1 MVSKRLK
8 IKAKSEGTLVLDA
21 QGLSLHVD
29 GDGDEGMR
37 ARIEVAQQS
46 GRRVALSALTPLEV
60 RRTGEAAKRLRFL
73 LSRFDVKPVND
84 AVTDAAAKLL
94 DTSGLDG
101 HACLGDALVVAT
113 DALCLPPVLLVTP
126 DKSHIPALCKAAE
139 ELPGSP
145 KVKIVNVGRSNAASL
160 AAQVPTERPGLE

>member
-29 GDGDEGMR
+29 SDEGMR

-46 GRRVALSALTPLEV
+46 GRRVALSALTPLAV
-60 RRTGEAAKRLRFL
+60 RRTGEADKRLQFL

-94 DTSGLDG
+94 DASGLDG
-101 HACLGDALVVAT
+101 HECLVDALVVAT
-113 DALCLPPVLLVTP
+113 AALCTPPVLLVTP

-145 KVKIVNVGRSNAASL
+145 KVKIVNV
-160 AAQVPTERPGLE
+160 

>member
-8 IKAKSEGTLVLDA
+8 VAAKSEGTLVLDA
-21 QGLSLHVD
+21 QGLSQHV
-29 GDGDEGMR
+29 DGDEGMR
-37 ARIEVAQQS
+37 ARIEAAQQT

-84 AVTDAAAKLL
+84 AVTEAAKTLL
-94 DTSGLDG
+94 DVSGLDG
-101 HACLGDALVVAT
+101 HECLVDALVVAT
-113 DALCLPPVLLVTP
+113 AALCAPPVLLVTS
-126 DKSHIPALCKAAE
+126 DRSHIPALCKAAE

-145 KVKIVNVGRSNAASL
+145 KVKTVNV
-160 AAQVPTERPGLE
+160 

>member
-8 IKAKSEGTLVLDA
+8 IKPKREGTLVLDA

-29 GDGDEGMR
+29 GDERMR

-60 RRTGEAAKRLRFL
+60 RRTGEAAKRLQFL

-84 AVTDAAAKLL
+84 AVTEAAAKLL

-101 HACLGDALVVAT
+101 HECLVDALVVAT
-113 DALCLPPVLLVTP
+113 AALCAPPVLLVTS
-126 DKSHIPALCKAAE
+126 DTSHIPALRKAAE

-145 KVKIVNVGRSNAASL
+145 KVKIVIV
-160 AAQVPTERPGLE
+160 

>member
-1 MVSKRLK
+1 MSKRLK
-8 IKAKSEGTLVLDA
+8 IKAKSEGTLVLDT
-21 QGLSLHVD
+21 QGLSPHV
-29 GDGDEGMR
+29 DGDEGMR

-60 RRTGEAAKRLRFL
+60 RRSGDAAKRLHFL
-73 LSRFDVKPVND
+73 LSRFDVKPVSD
-84 AVTDAAAKLL
+84 AVIDAAEKLL

-101 HACLGDALVVAT
+101 HECLVDALVVAT
-113 DALCLPPVLLVTP
+113 AALCTPPVLLVTS

-145 KVKIVNVGRSNAASL
+145 RVKIVNV
-160 AAQVPTERPGLE
+160 

>member
-21 QGLSLHVD
+21 QGLSLHA
-29 GDGDEGMR
+29 DGDEGMR
-37 ARIEVAQQS
+37 ARIEVAQQR
-46 GRRVALSALTPLEV
+46 GRRVALPALTPLEV
-60 RRTGEAAKRLRFL
+60 RRTGEAAKRLQSL

-94 DTSGLDG
+94 DASGLDG
-101 HACLGDALVVAT
+101 RECLVDALVVAT
-113 DALCLPPVLLVTP
+113 AALCSPPVLLVTS
-126 DKSHIPALCKAAE
+126 DKSHIPTLCKAAE

-145 KVKIVNVGRSNAASL
+145 VVKIINV
-160 AAQVPTERPGLE
+160 

>member
-21 QGLSLHVD
+21 QGLSLHV
-29 GDGDEGMR
+29 DGDEGMR

-60 RRTGEAAKRLRFL
+60 RRTGEAARRLQFL

-84 AVTDAAAKLL
+84 AVTDTAAKLL
-94 DTSGLDG
+94 DASGLDG
-101 HACLGDALVVAT
+101 HECLVDALVVAT
-113 DALCLPPVLLVTP
+113 AALCTPPVLLVTS
-126 DKSHIPALCKAAE
+126 DSSHIPALCKAAE

-145 KVKIVNVGRSNAASL
+145 KVKIVNV
-160 AAQVPTERPGLE
+160 

>member
-8 IKAKSEGTLVLDA
+8 VKAKSEGTLVLDA

-29 GDGDEGMR
+29 GDEAMR

-60 RRTGEAAKRLRFL
+60 RRSGQAAQRLQFV
-73 LSRFDVKPVND
+73 LSRFDVKPVSD
-84 AVTDAAAKLL
+84 EVMDAAAKLL
-94 DTSGLDG
+94 DVSGLDG
-101 HACLGDALVVAT
+101 HECLVDALVVAT
-113 DALCLPPVLLVTP
+113 AALCTPPVLLVTS

-145 KVKIVNVGRSNAASL
+145 RVKIVNV
-160 AAQVPTERPGLE
+160 

>member
-1 MVSKRLK
+1 MSKRLK

-29 GDGDEGMR
+29 GDEKMR

-60 RRTGEAAKRLRFL
+60 RRSGEAAKRLQFL

-84 AVTDAAAKLL
+84 AVIDAAEKLL
-94 DTSGLDG
+94 DVSGLDG
-101 HACLGDALVVAT
+101 HECLVDALGVAT
-113 DALCLPPVLLVTP
+113 AALCTPPVLLVTS
-126 DKSHIPALCKAAE
+126 DTSHIPALCKAAE

-145 KVKIVNVGRSNAASL
+145 KVKIVNV
-160 AAQVPTERPGLE
+160 

>member
-1 MVSKRLK
+1 MSKRLK

-21 QGLSLHVD
+21 QGLSLHV
-29 GDGDEGMR
+29 DGDEGMR

-60 RRTGEAAKRLRFL
+60 RRSGEAAKRLQFL
-73 LSRFDVKPVND
+73 LSRFDVKPVSD
-84 AVTDAAAKLL
+84 AVIDAAERLL

-101 HACLGDALVVAT
+101 HECLVDALVVAT
-113 DALCLPPVLLVTP
+113 AVLCTPPVLLVTS

-139 ELPGSP
+139 KLPGSP
-145 KVKIVNVGRSNAASL
+145 RVKIVNV
-160 AAQVPTERPGLE
+160 

>member
-29 GDGDEGMR
+29 GDEGMR
-37 ARIEVAQQS
+37 ARIEVAQES

-60 RRTGEAAKRLRFL
+60 RRSGDAARRLQFS
-73 LSRFDVKPVND
+73 LSRFDVKPVED
-84 AVTDAAAKLL
+84 AVVDTAAKLL
-94 DTSGLDG
+94 NVSGLDG
-101 HACLGDALVVAT
+101 HECLVDALVVAT
-113 DALCLPPVLLVTP
+113 AALCAPPVLLATS

-139 ELPGSP
+139 ELAGSP
-145 KVKIVNVGRSNAASL
+145 KVKIVNV
-160 AAQVPTERPGLE
+160 

>member
-21 QGLSLHVD
+21 QGLSLHV
-29 GDGDEGMR
+29 DGDEGMR

-101 HACLGDALVVAT
+101 HECLVDALVVAT
-113 DALCLPPVLLVTP
+113 AALCPPPVLLVTS

-145 KVKIVNVGRSNAASL
+145 KVKIVNV
-160 AAQVPTERPGLE
+160 